1 MTGGLEAIRR
11 ATNHCLAIQA
21 DEHKEEVTLHRII
34 IIIVIAAAVVVII
47 IITLTVDC
55 SLSVGVSGCV
65 ECIIAVVVV
74 IIIIIT
80 LTVDCP
86 LSVGVPGYV
95 ECSHGGCSRQR
106 PCDQG

>member
-1 MTGGLEAIRR
+1 MAGGLEAIRR

-34 IIIVIAAAVVVII
+34 I
-47 IITLTVDC
+47 
-55 SLSVGVSGCV
+55 
-65 ECIIAVVVV
+65 